1 MRPAV
6 SFPLPLGDPKAWSD
20 LFPTR
25 HGRVSFGQFERCE
38 NASPEMVRA
47 IASVLF
53 EFADFHKRISAPL
66 NDQLFDGIQMLS
78 DYTAGLVGRLETGKS
93 NAIADADYLSLS
105 AYSLLTELMQLC
117 LVEESAGLTASRFP
131 RWLIRHTNL
140 HIEKLVIQAESI
152 LDSED
157 FSEEFKF
164 WEIIKSLA
172 ILDLSPV
179 IAKLLGRYLDLVH
192 NSKRRIQV
200 SRFSAELLL
209 AFFEEVPSLYDL
221 GLGSRSRE
229 DAIAGLEKRRNIASV
244 AFFKD
249 KEALSDAA
257 SPMNFV
263 WRLEIGAEDD
273 LEFIKSNLI
282 NAFFP
287 SEDMTTPW
295 YQKAMLLWTWMHPLD
310 EPSPELM
317 KILGAEIAADAQTDL
332 TASVVDAGIYSLLAS
347 DMLSFI
353 SIVVR
358 ESSVFSPW
366 IVGVWADVIFYA
378 GGFVGETAVKIRDAL
393 LMNACHWLKASSCLP
408 AGLGARLGI
417 DIVLTLSEGAARR
430 GCAELMGHV
439 QRTGVLNRTKQ
450 GLAVVHLAHAE
461 QTGLAESL
469 SLEKF
474 HQDVRDGRIMDAI
487 HSLAIAAEVGSD
499 INMGACRISDYLD
512 NTENIG
518 EALRQANSASSGVAL
533 RTVLPEYIESG
544 RLKFWSE
551 WVLAGSAKSGR
562 DRVEELVR
570 IVTSPNCPPESIVG
584 IVSEIRHQVT
594 ASKSEPLLSIEEGVA
609 VSKILIDLDEWLV
622 VNDGTDTGPIDMLLS
637 WISGEIVKASLHSN

>member
-1 MRPAV
+1 MQPAV
-6 SFPLPLGDPKAWSD
+6 SFPLPVGDPKAWAE
-20 LFPTR
+20 LFPAR

-38 NASPEMVRA
+38 KASPEMVRA
-47 IASVLF
+47 IASVHF
-53 EFADFHKRISAPL
+53 EFTDFHKRISAPL
-66 NDQLFDGIQMLS
+66 NDQLMDGIQMLS

-93 NAIADADYLSLS
+93 NAIADTDYLSLS
-105 AYSLLTELMQLC
+105 AYSLLTELIQVC
-117 LVEESAGLTASRFP
+117 LVEESVGLTASRFP
-131 RWLIRHTNL
+131 RWLMRHTNM
-140 HIEKLVIQAESI
+140 HIEQLAIQAESI
-152 LDSED
+152 VESED
-157 FSEEFKF
+157 FSDESKF

-179 IAKLLGRYLDLVH
+179 IAKLLGRYLDLMH
-192 NSKRRIQV
+192 SSKRRFKV

-249 KEALSDAA
+249 KEALSDA
-257 SPMNFV
+257 SPVNFV
-263 WRLEIGAEDD
+263 WRLQIGAEDD
-273 LEFIKSNLI
+273 MEFLKSHLI
-282 NAFFP
+282 NAVFP
-287 SEDMTTPW
+287 SEDMTAPW

-310 EPSPELM
+310 EPSAELM
-317 KILGAEIAADAQTDL
+317 KILGSEIAADAQTDM
-332 TASVVDAGIYSLLAS
+332 TASVVDAGIYSVLAS

-353 SIVVR
+353 SIVVG

-366 IVGVWADVIFYA
+366 IIGVWTDVIFYA

-393 LMNACHWLKASSCLP
+393 LMNACHWLKASGCLP
-408 AGLGARLGI
+408 AGLGARLAV
-417 DIVLTLSEGAARR
+417 DIVLTLSEGAASR
-430 GCAELMGHV
+430 GSAELMGHV
-439 QRTGVLNRTKQ
+439 QRTGVLNITKQ
-450 GLAVVHLAHAE
+450 GSSVVHLAHAE

-474 HQDVRDGRIMDAI
+474 HQDIRDGRIIDAI
-487 HSLAIAAEVGSD
+487 HSLAIAAEVGAD
-499 INMGACRISDYLD
+499 INMGACRISDFLD
-512 NTENIG
+512 NSENIG
-518 EALRQANSASSGVAL
+518 EVLREANSASSGVAL
-533 RTVLPEYIESG
+533 RTILPEYIESG

-551 WVLAGSAKSGR
+551 WVLVRSSKSGR
-562 DRVEELVR
+562 ERVEELVR

-584 IVSEIRHQVT
+584 IVSEIRHHVT
-594 ASKSEPLLSIEEGVA
+594 ASKSEPLLSLEEGVA

-622 VNDGTDTGPIDMLLS
+622 VNEGTDKGPIDMLLS